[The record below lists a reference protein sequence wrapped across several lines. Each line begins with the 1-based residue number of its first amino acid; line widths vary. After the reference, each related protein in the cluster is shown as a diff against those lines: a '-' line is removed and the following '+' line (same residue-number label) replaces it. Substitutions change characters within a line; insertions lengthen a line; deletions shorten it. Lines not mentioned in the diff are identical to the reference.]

1 MNFRGKGLL
10 RMQLY
15 PMSKLPT
22 SNVSMSLR
30 LLFPIPQDTSKL
42 MCLMGV
48 VDCPRISSWNVS
60 CTGTRSDRLR
70 SIPMKVFL
78 MIRINEAS
86 LSISVLATLCRPI
99 GNLTTNGKFLSDSYV
114 SGWSSGLNDIST
126 SDHFIILPGSMRWAK
141 LISRSSFFPCVFKA
155 MDMLPLKITLIS
167 PICSSPL
174 GSTQRCSPH
183 RGPWGASTAGGDIFL
198 LSRKVLHSTS

>member
-1 MNFRGKGLL
+1 MNFRGKGLP

-22 SNVSMSLR
+22 LNVSMSLR

-48 VDCPRISSWNVS
+48 VDCSGISLWNVS

-70 SIPMKVFL
+70 SISMKVFL
-78 MIRINEAS
+78 MIRINEAP
-86 LSISVLATLCRPI
+86 LSIGVLATLCRPI
-99 GNLTTNGKFLSDSYV
+99 GNLTTNSKFLSDSYV

-126 SDHFIILPGSMRWAK
+126 SHHFIILPGSMDWAK
-141 LISRSSFFPCVFKA
+141 LISRSSFFPCVFEA
-155 MDMLPLKITLIS
+155 MDMLHLKITLIS
-167 PICSSPL
+167 PMCSSPL

-183 RGPWGASTAGGDIFL
+183 RGPLGASTAGSDIFL